1 MGGLLIGAGHGTLQ
15 SAALIST
22 SDDLGG
28 NSVTVGTWPASDF
41 RSVASGPWSA
51 AGTWQQFNG
60 TSWLAAARPPESDDG
75 VVTVSSP
82 NVVAADLTDD
92 VAHVVITAGAQLTVA
107 GGVSLTVDS
116 ETWTSIDV
124 LGTLNVAGT
133 LAVSPAGT
141 VTIEAGGQVQ
151 DAGTIGGSGTI
162 ISNGGSIQAMAAGTT
177 TGLPIRTNSGL
188 TVAGVNAL
196 TLSGSISGT
205 GALAKT
211 GTGSLTLA
219 GANTYSGTTT
229 VSAGVVDLQA
239 SAALGGVGTT
249 TVASGAA
256 LNVDGTGLAIANPLS
271 LNGTGVGATGA
282 LRNLANANS
291 WSGAISLAGAA
302 SIASDGG
309 TLTLGAI
316 SATAKALTVT
326 GTGNTTVGGVIALTT
341 GALAKTGTGSLTL
354 AGANTYSGTTTVSA
368 GTLSVDG
375 STAAGATSV
384 AVGATLRGSGTVA
397 GTVSVSGTLLP
408 GESPGQLVSGAVTFV
423 SGAAFAIEIGGTS
436 PGTGYDQEQVASGAT
451 TINSSVNL
459 SLVDLGGFTPTV
471 GQTYVI
477 LSKTAAG
484 AIGGTFNGLAQGAT
498 IANFL
503 GSSLHAQISYAGGDG
518 NDVVLTVTP

>member
-1 MGGLLIGAGHGTLQ
+1 M
-15 SAALIST
+15 
-22 SDDLGG
+22 
-28 NSVTVGTWPASDF
+28 
-41 RSVASGPWSA
+41 
-51 AGTWQQFNG
+51 
-60 TSWLAAARPPESDDG
+60 
-75 VVTVSSP
+75 
-82 NVVAADLTDD
+82 
-92 VAHVVITAGAQLTVA
+92 
-107 GGVSLTVDS
+107 
-116 ETWTSIDV
+116 
-124 LGTLNVAGT
+124 
-133 LAVSPAGT
+133 
-141 VTIEAGGQVQ
+141 
-151 DAGTIGGSGTI
+151 
-162 ISNGGSIQAMAAGTT
+162 
-177 TGLPIRTNSGL
+177 
-188 TVAGVNAL
+188 
-196 TLSGSISGT
+196 
-205 GALAKT
+205 
-211 GTGSLTLA
+211 
-219 GANTYSGTTT
+219 
-229 VSAGVVDLQA
+229 
-239 SAALGGVGTT
+239 GTT

-302 SIASDGG
+302 SIESDGG
-309 TLTLGAI
+309 ILTLGAI

-341 GALAKTGTGSLTL
+341 GALTKTGTGSLTL
-354 AGANTYSGTTTVSA
+354 AAANTYSGTTTVSA

-397 GTVSVSGTLLP
+397 GTVSVSGTLMP

-459 SLVDLGGFTPTV
+459 SLLDLGGFMPTV